1 EQDNI
6 AIVTYAGDSRI
17 ALPSISG
24 SHKAEI
30 NAAIDSLDAEVSTNG
45 GAGLELAYQQAA
57 KGFIK
62 GGINRILLATDG
74 DFNVGIDDPK
84 SIESMVKKQRES
96 GVTLSTFGVG
106 NSNYNEAMMVRIAD
120 VGNGNYSYIDTLS
133 E

>member
-1 EQDNI
+1 
-6 AIVTYAGDSRI
+6 
-17 ALPSISG
+17 
-24 SHKAEI
+24 
-30 NAAIDSLDAEVSTNG
+30 
-45 GAGLELAYQQAA
+45 
-57 KGFIK
+57 FIK

-133 E
+133 EAQKVLNSEMRQM